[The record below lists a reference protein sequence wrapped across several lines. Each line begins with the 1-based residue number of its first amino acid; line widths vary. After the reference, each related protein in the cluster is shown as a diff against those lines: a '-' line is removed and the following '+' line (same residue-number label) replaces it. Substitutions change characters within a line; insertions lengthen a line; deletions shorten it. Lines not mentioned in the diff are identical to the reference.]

1 MSFSGNPVP
10 ARERGTPA
18 GTLSRI
24 VHGNTYSIQSM
35 VTTKFLK
42 RKKRKEGAMQELQR
56 TTRESN
62 HATERT
68 AILAA
73 VVPEKAHPFVLEE
86 LDLDEPR
93 EDEVLVR
100 VVATGICHTDLIIRD
115 QYYPVPLPVV
125 LGHEGAGVVERVGAA
140 VTKVKAGDHVVMTY
154 PSCGKCPNCMADR
167 KSTRL
172 NSSHSQIS
180 YAVFCL
186 KKKKTWHTRSS
197 CRSVRC

>member
-1 MSFSGNPVP
+1 
-10 ARERGTPA
+10 
-18 GTLSRI
+18 
-24 VHGNTYSIQSM
+24 M

-56 TTRESN
+56 TTRESK

-100 VVATGICHTDLIIRD
+100 VVKIQFFKYEGI
-115 QYYPVPLPVV
+115 
-125 LGHEGAGVVERVGAA
+125 
-140 VTKVKAGDHVVMTY
+140 
-154 PSCGKCPNCMADR
+154 DR

-172 NSSHSQIS
+172 NSSHVRIS

-186 KKKKTWHTRSS
+186 KKKKITGSNSIFSLTHSA
-197 CRSVRC
+197 

>member
-1 MSFSGNPVP
+1 MSSLIFMSFSGNPVP
-10 ARERGTPA
+10 ARERGTPT

-24 VHGNTYSIQSM
+24 VHGYTYSIQSM

-125 LGHEGAGVVERVGAA
+125 LGHEGAGVVERVG
-140 VTKVKAGDHVVMTY
+140 
-154 PSCGKCPNCMADR
+154 DR

-186 KKKKTWHTRSS
+186 KKKKTEMTQRTSATNNNGMN
-197 CRSVRC
+197 

>member
-1 MSFSGNPVP
+1 MSSLIFMSFSGNPVP

-24 VHGNTYSIQSM
+24 VHGYTYSIQSM

-56 TTRESN
+56 TTHESK

-100 VVATGICHTDLIIRD
+100 VVATGICHTDLREAKRLN
-115 QYYPVPLPVV
+115 YP
-125 LGHEGAGVVERVGAA
+125 GACDILQTTTVW
-140 VTKVKAGDHVVMTY
+140 
-154 PSCGKCPNCMADR
+154 R
-167 KSTRL
+167 KSMELTDSL
-172 NSSHSQIS
+172 
-180 YAVFCL
+180 
-186 KKKKTWHTRSS
+186 
-197 CRSVRC
+197 

>member
-1 MSFSGNPVP
+1 MSSLIFMSFSGNPVP

-24 VHGNTYSIQSM
+24 VHGYTYSIQSM

-56 TTRESN
+56 TTRESK

-100 VVATGICHTDLIIRD
+100 IVATGVCHTDLIIRD

-125 LGHEGAGVVERVGAA
+125 LGHEGAGAVECVGERVK
-140 VTKVKAGDHVVMTY
+140 KVQPRDHVVLSFL
-154 PSCGKCPNCMADR
+154 SCGDCANCQR
-167 KSTRL
+167 GRPGYCL
-172 NSSHSQIS
+172 NFYNSN
-180 YAVFCL
+180 
-186 KKKKTWHTRSS
+186 
-197 CRSVRC
+197 